1 MANVSHASLT
11 GANLH
16 EPKGADTA
24 TANKVYVSNGS
35 GSGTWQKLSPPQLS
49 GLTTNGAA
57 GQVVSVDGSG
67 NFIFTGAPHGQVDF
81 FNIATPYTLSYP
93 ASYTKI
99 APTTT
104 AGGTPSDFTE
114 TTTARLTYTGT
125 DTVPISF
132 TYSLSVDQSAAS
144 SRNIVVAIFKNGTIT
159 NGRSVATVN
168 SGTISN
174 LVGTN
179 VVSAAT
185 NDYFEV
191 YAYNTGA
198 SGDIRLYAM
207 QLNAIF
213 AGA

>member
-35 GSGTWQKLSPPQLS
+35 GSGTWQKLSPPQLA

-57 GQVVSVDGSG
+57 NQVVAVDGAG
-67 NFIFTGAPHGQVDF
+67 NFILVGAPHGQIHF
-81 FNIATPYTLSYP
+81 FDIASPYTLTYP
-93 ASYTKI
+93 ASYTKV

-104 AGGTPSDFTE
+104 AGGVASEFTE
-114 TTTARLTYTGT
+114 ATTSRLTYTGA
-125 DTVPISF
+125 DTVPMAI
-132 TYSLSVDQSAAS
+132 TYSISLDQTAAS
-144 SRNIVVAIFKNGTIT
+144 SRNIVLALFKNGTIV
-159 NGRSVATVN
+159 NGRSVSTVTNSSISTMTGTNTVN
-168 SGTISN
+168 
-174 LVGTN
+174 
-179 VVSAAT
+179 AAT
-185 NDYFEV
+185 NDYFEL

-198 SGDIRLYAM
+198 SGDIRVYAM
-207 QLNAIF
+207 QLSAIF

>member
-35 GSGTWQKLSPPQLS
+35 GSGTWQKLSPPQLA

-57 GQVVSVDGSG
+57 NQVVTVDGSG
-67 NFIFTGAPHGQVDF
+67 NFVLAGAPHGQIHF
-81 FNIATPYTLSYP
+81 FDVSSPYSLTYP

-104 AGGTPSDFTE
+104 ASGVPSDFTE
-114 TTTARLTYTGT
+114 ATTSRLTYTGT
-125 DTVPISF
+125 DTVPMCV
-132 TYSLSVDQSAAS
+132 TYSVSLDQTAS
-144 SRNIVVAIFKNGTIT
+144 SVRNIVLALFKNGTIV
-159 NGRSVATVN
+159 NGRSVSTVSNSSISTMTGTTTVN
-168 SGTISN
+168 
-174 LVGTN
+174 
-179 VVSAAT
+179 AAT
-185 NDYFEV
+185 NDYFEL

-198 SGDIRLYAM
+198 SGDIRVYAM
-207 QLNAIF
+207 QLSAIF

>member
-35 GSGTWQKLSPPQLS
+35 GSGTWQKLAPPQLA
-49 GLTTNGAA
+49 GLSTNGAA
-57 GQVVSVDGSG
+57 NQVIAVDGTGSFL
-67 NFIFTGAPHGQVDF
+67 FIGSPHGQIDF
-81 FNIATPYTLSYP
+81 FNIASPYTLSYP
-93 ASYTKI
+93 ASYTKL

-104 AGGTPSDFTE
+104 AGGVPSDFTE

-159 NGRSVATVN
+159 NGRSVSTV
-168 SGTISN
+168 SKDVISN
-174 LVGTN
+174 IVGTN
-179 VVSAAT
+179 VVNAAT

-191 YAYNTGA
+191 YAYNTGV
-198 SGDIRLYAM
+198 SGDIRVYSM